1 MENLFLSILIILIVL
16 GLVWIIPGI
25 CICIFI
31 TISYLIDNQT
41 PIYVKDI
48 KKELNSVD
56 AENIRWAPLLNIIM
70 LLIFVLCDFS
80 DLLKKIFDIKPIN
93 KLGNK
98 IKKYMNMLNN
108 FFNNIRLK

>member
-1 MENLFLSILIILIVL
+1 MEDLFLSIFIVLIVL

-25 CICIFI
+25 CICIFV
-31 TISYLIDNQT
+31 TISYLIQNKK

-48 KKELNSVD
+48 KEELNSVD
-56 AENIRWAPLLNIIM
+56 YERVRWVPFLNIVM
-70 LLIFVLCDFS
+70 LLAFILGIFLHLAEIICE
-80 DLLKKIFDIKPIN
+80 IKPIN
-93 KLGNK
+93 KLVNK

>member
-1 MENLFLSILIILIVL
+1 MEDLFLSIFIVLIVL

-56 AENIRWAPLLNIIM
+56 YEKVRWTPFLNIAM
-70 LLIFVLCDFS
+70 LLAFILGIFIYLAEIIC
-80 DLLKKIFDIKPIN
+80 DIKPIN
-93 KLGNK
+93 KLVNK

>member
-1 MENLFLSILIILIVL
+1 MEDLFLSIFIVLIVL

-25 CICIFI
+25 CICIFV
-31 TISYLIDNQT
+31 TISYLIQNKK

-48 KKELNSVD
+48 KEELNSVD
-56 AENIRWAPLLNIIM
+56 YERVRWVPFLNIVM
-70 LLIFVLCDFS
+70 LFEFILGIFIRLAEIIC
-80 DLLKKIFDIKPIN
+80 DIKPIN

>member
-1 MENLFLSILIILIVL
+1 MEDLFLSIFIVLIVL

-25 CICIFI
+25 CICIFV
-31 TISYLIDNQT
+31 TISYLIHNKK

-48 KKELNSVD
+48 KEELNSVD
-56 AENIRWAPLLNIIM
+56 YERVRWALFLHLTEII
-70 LLIFVLCDFS
+70 CE
-80 DLLKKIFDIKPIN
+80 IKPIN
-93 KLGNK
+93 KLVNK

>member
-1 MENLFLSILIILIVL
+1 MADLFLSILTIIIIL
-16 GLVWIIPGI
+16 GLVWIIPCI
-25 CICIFI
+25 CICIII
-31 TISYLIDNQT
+31 TIKYLINNHK

-48 KKELNSVD
+48 KKELNTID
-56 AENIRWAPLLNIIM
+56 TENIRWAPLLNIAM
-70 LLIFVLCDFS
+70 LLIFVLCDFI

-93 KLGNK
+93 KLANK